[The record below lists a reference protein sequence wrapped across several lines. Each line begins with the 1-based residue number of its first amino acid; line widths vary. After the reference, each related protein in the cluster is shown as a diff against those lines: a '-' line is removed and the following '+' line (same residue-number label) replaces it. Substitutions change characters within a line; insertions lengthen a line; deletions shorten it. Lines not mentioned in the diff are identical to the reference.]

1 MPLAFDSL
9 SHGKIAFGFFN
20 IETDLLLLNRYFFF
34 ASDFCRYLV
43 EAVPYL
49 QAGDWETVLAIFR
62 IEDDRIGDLMGAIH
76 GVDLRGFIG
85 EVYRHFP
92 FPHGPRRL
100 QTKPEGFPDPFV
112 LEPILTDYGQ
122 AEEIPVRFR
131 RKENEVAIGEYRFD
145 QENFQELIF
154 YIEQGGYPRWRDGR
168 QPGYVEAMKQ
178 SVEKAGCFP
187 FIGIKERWKEESK
200 LWPVEK

>member
-34 ASDFCRYLV
+34 ASDFCRGLV
-43 EAVPYL
+43 EAAENL
-49 QAGDWETVLAIFR
+49 RKGKWKADWEVYSLEEAAI
-62 IEDDRIGDLMGAIH
+62 GSLMGAIH

-85 EVYRHFP
+85 EVYRLFP
-92 FPHGPRRL
+92 FPEE
-100 QTKPEGFPDPFV
+100 PEGFKQNPEGFRTRSRMEKV
-112 LEPILTDYGQ
+112 VIKYGT
-122 AEEIPVRFR
+122 AVEIPVRFR
-131 RKENEVAIGEYRFD
+131 KKKNEVGIGEYRFNQD
-145 QENFQELIF
+145 DFQELIL
-154 YIEQGGYPRWRDGR
+154 YVWLGGYPRWRDGR

-187 FIGIKERWKEESK
+187 FKGIGERWKEESK
-200 LWPVEK
+200 SRPVEK

>member
-43 EAVPYL
+43 EAVVRL
-49 QAGDWETVLAIFR
+49 KGGDWEAVWPIVR
-62 IEDDRIGDLMGAIH
+62 IEDDRVGDLMGAIH

-85 EVYRHFP
+85 EIYRLFP
-92 FPHGPRRL
+92 FPADPAGFK
-100 QTKPEGFPDPFV
+100 QNPEGFRIRPI
-112 LEPILTDYGQ
+112 LEPILTRYGR

-131 RKENEVAIGEYRFD
+131 REQREVFIGEVRFNP
-145 QENFQELIF
+145 ENFQELLL
-154 YIEQGGYPRWRDGR
+154 YVWRGGYPRWRGGR
-168 QPGYVEAMKQ
+168 RPEYVEVLKR
-178 SVEKAGCFP
+178 SVEKAGWFP
-187 FIGIKERWKEESK
+187 FEGIEEIGRRAA
-200 LWPVEK
+200 LWTG

>member
-34 ASDFCRYLV
+34 ASDFCRRIM
-43 EAVPYL
+43 EAAEGL
-49 QAGDWETVLAIFR
+49 RERKWEADWEVYSLEEAAI
-62 IEDDRIGDLMGAIH
+62 GSLMGAIH

-85 EVYRHFP
+85 EVYRLFP
-92 FPHGPRRL
+92 FPEG
-100 QTKPEGFPDPFV
+100 PEGFKQNPEGFRTRSSMEQIVIKHGPAV
-112 LEPILTDYGQ
+112 
-122 AEEIPVRFR
+122 EIPVRFQTE
-131 RKENEVAIGEYRFD
+131 KNEVGIGEYRFNQD
-145 QENFQELIF
+145 NFQELIL
-154 YIEQGGYPRWRDGR
+154 YVWLGGYPRWRDGR
-168 QPGYVEAMKQ
+168 QPGYVETMKQ

-187 FIGIKERWKEESK
+187 FKGIKERWKEKNK

>member
-34 ASDFCRYLV
+34 ASDFCRLLV
-43 EAVPYL
+43 EA
-49 QAGDWETVLAIFR
+49 AGSLHEGKSEWVLSGYR
-62 IEDDRIGDLMGAIH
+62 LEEERIGNLMGAIH
-76 GVDLRGFIG
+76 GFDFREFMG
-85 EVYRHFP
+85 EVYRFYP
-92 FPHGPRRL
+92 FPQKPEDFK
-100 QTKPEGFPDPFV
+100 QNPEGFRTRSVMEQV
-112 LEPILTDYGQ
+112 LAKYGSTVAIPIRFP
-122 AEEIPVRFR
+122 AER
-131 RKENEVAIGEYRFD
+131 NEVIIGDYRFN
-145 QENFQELIF
+145 QEFFQELLL
-154 YIEQGGYPRWRDGR
+154 YVWRGGYPRWRDGR

-187 FIGIKERWKEESK
+187 FIGIKEIWKEESK

>member
-1 MPLAFDSL
+1 MPLAFDSI

-49 QAGDWETVLAIFR
+49 QAGDWETTWAIVR

-92 FPHGPRRL
+92 FPPDPAGFK
-100 QTKPEGFPDPFV
+100 QNTEGFRTRSF
-112 LEPILTDYGQ
+112 LEPILARYGRT
-122 AEEIPVRFR
+122 EEIPIGFR
-131 RKENEVAIGEYRFD
+131 RKDNEVAIGEYRFD

-154 YIEQGGYPRWRDGR
+154 YIEQGGYPRWRDGQ
-168 QPGYVEAMKQ
+168 QPGYVGAMKQ

-187 FIGIKERWKEESK
+187 FIGIKER
-200 LWPVEK
+200 

>member
-20 IETDLLLLNRYFFF
+20 IETDLLLLNGYFLF
-34 ASDFCRYLV
+34 ASDFCRHLV
-43 EAVPYL
+43 EA
-49 QAGDWETVLAIFR
+49 AEGIREGEWESTWEIYSVEAEAI
-62 IEDDRIGDLMGAIH
+62 GNLMGAIH
-76 GVDLRGFIG
+76 GFDLRGFIG
-85 EVYRHFP
+85 EVYHLFP
-92 FPHGPRRL
+92 FP
-100 QTKPEGFPDPFV
+100 QDPEGFKQNPEGHRTRS
-112 LEPILTDYGQ
+112 LI
-122 AEEIPVRFR
+122 EEILSKDGTKAAITFR
-131 RKENEVAIGEYRFD
+131 VTQSLSAVNIGEYLFR

-154 YIEQGGYPRWRDGR
+154 YIWQGGYPRWRDGR

-187 FIGIKERWKEESK
+187 FKGIKERWKEKNK

>member
-49 QAGDWETVLAIFR
+49 RAGDWETAWAIVR

-85 EVYRHFP
+85 EVYRRFP
-92 FPHGPRRL
+92 FPPDPAGFK
-100 QTKPEGFPDPFV
+100 QNPEGLRTRAI
-112 LEPILTDYGQ
+112 LEPILARYGR
-122 AEEIPVRFR
+122 AEEIPIRFR
-131 RKENEVAIGEYRFD
+131 REQGEVSIGEYRFNP
-145 QENFQELIF
+145 ENFQELLL
-154 YIEQGGYPRWRDGR
+154 YVWRGGYPRWRDGR

-187 FIGIKERWKEESK
+187 FIGIKKIWKEESK

>member
-34 ASDFCRYLV
+34 ASDCCRLLV
-43 EAVPYL
+43 EASDHVRV
-49 QAGDWETVLAIFR
+49 GDWETAWAIVR
-62 IEDDRIGDLMGAIH
+62 IEDDQVGDLMRAIH

-85 EVYRHFP
+85 EVYRRFP
-92 FPHGPRRL
+92 FP
-100 QTKPEGFPDPFV
+100 PDPAGFKQNPKGFQTRSL
-112 LEPILTDYGQ
+112 LEPILTDYGRT
-122 AEEIPVRFR
+122 EEIPVRFLK
-131 RKENEVAIGEYRFD
+131 KENEVALGEYRFD

-154 YIEQGGYPRWRDGR
+154 YIWQGGYPRWRDGC
-168 QPGYVEAMKQ
+168 QPGYVETMKQ

-187 FIGIKERWKEESK
+187 FKGIKKRWKEKNK
-200 LWPVEK
+200 L